1 MRPVRHRSR
10 AVHQATVCLVSAA
23 RHPQVRSPNTCTSH
37 YIVAGMPLARGVHRT
52 SKSWLTRSNAKGMND
67 LQAARTLIPRKQSCS
82 RHAAVNDFICTETH
96 EADGSKP
103 KGIPKRLFF
112 FLTCR
117 DGASKTTKV
126 FGPHSPGVARYLFFY
141 YYSSYYIILYLFN

>member
-1 MRPVRHRSR
+1 
-10 AVHQATVCLVSAA
+10 
-23 RHPQVRSPNTCTSH
+23 
-37 YIVAGMPLARGVHRT
+37 
-52 SKSWLTRSNAKGMND
+52 MND

-82 RHAAVNDFICTETH
+82 RHAAVDDCICKETH

-117 DGASKTTKV
+117 LAASKQNNKNKKKV
-126 FGPHSPGVARYLFFY
+126 TM
-141 YYSSYYIILYLFN
+141 